1 MVLRGVIVVEEL
13 PLQQV
18 ILFEKPYLLNII
30 QEWILVEYHLR
41 DIPQPIQG
49 DLVETGAHV
58 RGPAKTV
65 TLLEEAC
72 HFQYLLLLQYLH
84 LHAQNQSVIFSGVS
98 IPINSV
104 PYDLL
109 ILEIALSLPKVLL
122 PFLGPNGFNNSVI
135 EARLLL
141 LNHQRL
147 NLKEIHNILL
157 QNLILIDPVIVQV
170 YRQNIGCVEDI

>member
-1 MVLRGVIVVEEL
+1 M
-13 PLQQV
+13 
-18 ILFEKPYLLNII
+18 
-30 QEWILVEYHLR
+30 
-41 DIPQPIQG
+41 
-49 DLVETGAHV
+49 
-58 RGPAKTV
+58 
-65 TLLEEAC
+65 
-72 HFQYLLLLQYLH
+72 
-84 LHAQNQSVIFSGVS
+84 IFSGVS